1 MAIRKTTTKKAPAKK
16 SSSVGISIL
25 GGSKA
30 DMRKWEIESAMSTL
44 QRAAEI
50 QKNAK
55 LMNDVKKM
63 AAEKAKKYKM
73 EKLTFNQMLQAAV
86 EAVKQE
92 SKTAQLYQAF
102 TGRKMNAMQV
112 IFKGDLKYPSYVVLV
127 DSLGDTTVKG
137 MSSPYMEDLVIKLPL
152 EMTQEESE
160 AALVAAGYDQKWT
173 SITLRAP
180 LYKVAN
186 VGFIAVDSTDATNV
200 FPIS

>member
-63 AAEKAKKYKM
+63 AAEKAK
-73 EKLTFNQMLQAAV
+73 EFN
-86 EAVKQE
+86 
-92 SKTAQLYQAF
+92 S
-102 TGRKMNAMQV
+102 
-112 IFKGDLKYPSYVVLV
+112 I
-127 DSLGDTTVKG
+127 
-137 MSSPYMEDLVIKLPL
+137 
-152 EMTQEESE
+152 
-160 AALVAAGYDQKWT
+160 AAGKK
-173 SITLRAP
+173 I
-180 LYKVAN
+180 
-186 VGFIAVDSTDATNV
+186 
-200 FPIS
+200 